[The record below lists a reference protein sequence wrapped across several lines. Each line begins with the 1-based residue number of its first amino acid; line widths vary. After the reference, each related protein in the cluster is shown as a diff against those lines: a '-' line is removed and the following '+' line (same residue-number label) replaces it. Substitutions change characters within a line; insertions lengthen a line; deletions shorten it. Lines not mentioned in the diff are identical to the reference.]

1 MMKALFG
8 SKKEEP
14 PKQPAFDPSNKEQLK
29 EIEKDY
35 KKKLQKEMRELE
47 RGVLQNDMTT
57 KKAENELKKALK
69 ESNDK
74 SIHTIYARQVAQ
86 CRKQKGRLL
95 NNKAKVQG
103 MIFSIESMFANM
115 RMTKILGDTSAVV
128 KQINGLMNVKEMT
141 QTMKDIQKSMMQ
153 FGLMNEMVDDVM
165 GEMDGDVDEMEDT
178 DLDKIIDSVQNPEKY
193 KNENKAGTHV
203 QAEHHNDLDDFEAKL
218 KELS

>member
-1 MMKALFG
+1 MKALFG
-8 SKKEEP
+8 SKKEEAAP
-14 PKQPAFDPSNKEQLK
+14 PKPSFDPSNKEQLK

-35 KKKLQKEMRELE
+35 KKKLQREMRELE
-47 RGVLQNDMTT
+47 RGVLQNEMTT

-69 ESNDK
+69 DSKDK

-103 MIFSIESMFANM
+103 MIFSIESMFANI

-128 KQINGLMNVKEMT
+128 QQINGLMNVKEMT
-141 QTMKDIQKSMMQ
+141 QTMKEIQKSMMQ

-165 GEMDGDVDEMEDT
+165 SNMDDDADEMEDT
-178 DLDKIIDSVQNPEKY
+178 ELDKIIDSVQNPEKH
-193 KNENKAGTHV
+193 KNINQGTNAQHE
-203 QAEHHNDLDDFEAKL
+203 QHNDLDDFEAKL